1 MSLFLWGEPSEYDH
15 IAKQV
20 AAAELGLFC
29 DKFYH
34 KKEAGGSAVKC
45 TSPGSLYGDI

>member
-1 MSLFLWGEPSEYDH
+1 MSLFQWGEPSEYDH

-29 DKFYH
+29 DKFYN